1 MKVIRV
7 EHVTKCNYESEVQ
20 LAHHLAYLR
29 PLDNAFQ
36 EVLQTSLLISPTPDA
51 HYENLDSFGNK
62 RDFFSFQKAHD
73 YLTVSACCQVMTHE
87 LSKDALEAVHLTWE
101 EVRDALGYASGKK
114 YLPASEFIFPSTYT
128 PYVAKIK
135 SYALES
141 FTSGRNI
148 TKAAIELSQRIYKD
162 FIYSPKSTEV
172 STPVWEAF
180 EQRQGVCQ
188 DFSHIMIVALRSLG
202 LSARYLSGYLLTKQ
216 AVGQK
221 KLRGSDASHAWVA
234 LYCPGIPGEWLELDP
249 TNNMIADSS
258 HVRLSVGRDFGDV
271 SPLRG
276 VIRGGGEHELEVAV
290 TAEEF
295 EGQDA
300 FKI

>member
-1 MKVIRV
+1 MKFIRV
-7 EHVTKCNYESEVQ
+7 EHETKCTYDSEVQ

-29 PLDNAFQ
+29 PLNNAFQ
-36 EVLQTSLLISPTPDA
+36 EVLDSSLLISPTPDA
-51 HYENLDSFGNK
+51 HFESQDSFGNK
-62 RDFFSFQKAHD
+62 RDFFSFQTAHE
-73 YLTVSACCQVMTHE
+73 YLTVTAYCQVLTHA
-87 LSKDALEAVHLTWE
+87 LSRDTVDEVELTWE
-101 EVRDALGYASGKK
+101 QVRDARRYASGKE
-114 YLPASEFIFPSTYT
+114 YLPASEFVFPSEYT
-128 PYVAKIK
+128 PFVAKIK

-141 FTSGRNI
+141 FSPSRKI
-148 TKAAIELSQRIYKD
+148 TDAAIELSQRIYKD
-162 FIYSPKSTEV
+162 FKYSPKSTEV

-180 EQRQGVCQ
+180 DQRQGVCQ
-188 DFSHIMIVALRSLG
+188 DFSHIMLVALRSLG
-202 LSARYLSGYLLTKQ
+202 LSAKYMSGYLLTRQ
-216 AVGQK
+216 PAGQK

-249 TNNMIADSS
+249 TNNMIADES

-295 EGQDA
+295 DA
-300 FKI
+300 ETS